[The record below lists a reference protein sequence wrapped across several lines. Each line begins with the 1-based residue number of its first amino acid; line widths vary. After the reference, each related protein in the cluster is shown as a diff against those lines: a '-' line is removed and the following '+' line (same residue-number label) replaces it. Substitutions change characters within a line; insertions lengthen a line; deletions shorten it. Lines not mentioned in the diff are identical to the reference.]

1 MTELQLS
8 IRSTRARKLAHK
20 LAKMESRTITQIVEQ
35 ALERYADASSGAP
48 KQKFDPDFWRRMARE
63 NAAAGG
69 PDIDLDAIIREGR
82 KPHTGID
89 L

>member
-1 MTELQLS
+1 
-8 IRSTRARKLAHK
+8 
-20 LAKMESRTITQIVEQ
+20 
-35 ALERYADASSGAP
+35 
-48 KQKFDPDFWRRMARE
+48 MARE

-82 KPHTGID
+82 KPHEGID

>member
-1 MTELQLS
+1 MVELQLS
-8 IRSTRARKLAHK
+8 IRSTRARKLANK
-20 LAKMESRTITQIVEQ
+20 LAKQEQRTVTQVVEQ
-35 ALERYADASSGAP
+35 ALERYAQASTGRTARP
-48 KQKFDPDFWRRMARE
+48 IDPDFWRRMARE

-82 KPHTGID
+82 KPHEGID